1 MSKRLYLVAA
11 GAVVALTAACSSS
24 GSGNSS
30 TSSPPATS
38 SSPSVSSPAS
48 QGGSMIVAAS
58 GGALV
63 GPDGHTLYAFSK
75 DTATSTACTGGCV
88 AIWPP
93 LDGTPKAG
101 SGVAADQLGTLMR
114 PDGTRQVT
122 FAGHP
127 LYEYS
132 GDLAAG
138 DRNGEGVSD
147 NGGIWHV
154 ASSSGMQPT
163 SMPTSSSSSSSYGY

>member
-1 MSKRLYLVAA
+1 MSRRSYLVAA
-11 GAVVALTAACSSS
+11 GAVVALTAGCSSS
-24 GSGNSS
+24 GSGNSPS
-30 TSSPPATS
+30 TSAPASPPAS
-38 SSPSVSSPAS
+38 QSGSVV
-48 QGGSMIVAAS
+48 VAVS

-63 GPDGHTLYAFSK
+63 APDGRTLYEFSK
-75 DTATSTACTGGCV
+75 DTATSAACTGGCI

-93 LDGTPKAG
+93 LDGTPQAG
-101 SGVAADQLGTLMR
+101 SGVPADELGTLVR

-132 GDLAAG
+132 GDRAAG
-138 DRNGEGVSD
+138 DRNGAGVSD

-154 ASSSGMQPT
+154 AVSSGMQPT
-163 SMPTSSSSSSSYGY
+163 STPTTSSSSGYGY

>member
-1 MSKRLYLVAA
+1 MSKRLYLIAA
-11 GAVVALTAACSSS
+11 SAVVALTAACSSS

-30 TSSPPATS
+30 TSSPPA
-38 SSPSVSSPAS
+38 SSPAS
-48 QGGSMIVAAS
+48 QGGSMRVAVS

-63 GPDGHTLYAFSK
+63 GPDGRTLYAFSK
-75 DTATSTACTGGCV
+75 DTATSAACTGGCL

-93 LDGTPKAG
+93 LEGTPQAG
-101 SGVAADQLGTLMR
+101 SGVAADELGTLTR
-114 PDGTRQVT
+114 ADGTRQVT

-132 GDLAAG
+132 GDRAAG

-147 NGGIWHV
+147 NGGIWHI
-154 ASSSGMQPT
+154 ASSSGMQPMST
-163 SMPTSSSSSSSYGY
+163 PTSAASSSSYGY